1 MRQSQERGPV
11 VNVLRRISLARLL
24 LLCGLVVAVGV
35 SASAIASALDTGPT
49 PLAKPLAQAV
59 HDALAAPAVQGV
71 SANIQLT
78 DHLLEGAS
86 LATGGQGGSATGQ
99 LTSSPLI
106 TGASG
111 RMWVSR
117 DGRVRLE
124 LQSEKGDTQVLYD
137 GHTVSIY
144 DAASNTLYRYT
155 IHAHEGGAGDS
166 SDLGTPTP

>member
-86 LATGGQGGSATGQ
+86 LATGGQGGELA
-99 LTSSPLI
+99 SSPLI
-106 TGASG
+106 TGA
-111 RMWVSR
+111 
-117 DGRVRLE
+117 
-124 LQSEKGDTQVLYD
+124 
-137 GHTVSIY
+137 
-144 DAASNTLYRYT
+144 
-155 IHAHEGGAGDS
+155 
-166 SDLGTPTP
+166 